1 MDSIYSYILWDKMG
15 NTPENY
21 KIHEKSN
28 GEIFDD
34 FKSYILSSGPE
45 VFYSDILDLSVFTK
59 TEEDG
64 YYDGPFYKCQI
75 PVHISNIKE
84 SEENG
89 EDYRT
94 VNIHM
99 HDSSIEPVI
108 LTWMMDFMTPD
119 DVDFLAKLHRE
130 YYKNKKAE
138 ATLDVN
144 DSSEGV

>member
-1 MDSIYSYILWDKMG
+1 MYTYIIRDKMG
-15 NTPENY
+15 NNSENY
-21 KIHEKSN
+21 KIHEKSDD
-28 GEIFDD
+28 EIFDD
-34 FKSYILSSGPE
+34 FKSYILSVGSE

-59 TEEDG
+59 AEEDG

-75 PVHISNIKE
+75 PLHVSNIKE

-89 EDYRT
+89 DDYRT

-138 ATLDVN
+138 AKLDVN
-144 DSSEGV
+144 DITEEI